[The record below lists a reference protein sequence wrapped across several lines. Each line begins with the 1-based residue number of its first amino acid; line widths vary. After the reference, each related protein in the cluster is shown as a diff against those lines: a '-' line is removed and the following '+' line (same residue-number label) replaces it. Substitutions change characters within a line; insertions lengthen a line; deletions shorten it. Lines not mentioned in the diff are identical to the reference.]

1 MQSMTGFARIDG
13 AADGMSWAWEARSV
27 NSRGLDLRLR
37 LPDAA
42 DALEAE
48 LRKAV
53 PARIARGSVTIS
65 LRYTRLPGSSAS
77 IVNADALAAALA
89 AIAEVE
95 SAAQSAGAPLT
106 SPNATQILTLR
117 GVMDGADVGYAW
129 LETARA
135 GIPAL
140 VEALSASRGEE
151 GAKLRDILTASLTQV
166 ETLALRASDSAAA
179 RAARAGETL
188 RTRLN
193 ALMAAPVDEGRLEQE
208 LALMAVKAD
217 VTEELD
223 RLNAHIATG
232 RELLAASGPIGRKF
246 DFLMQEFNREAN
258 TLASKSNDVALT
270 CIALDLKVI
279 IDQMR
284 EQVQNVE

>member
-135 GIPAL
+135 SIPAL

-151 GAKLRDILTASLTQV
+151 GTKLRDILTASLTQV

-193 ALMAAPVDEGRLEQE
+193 ALMSAQVDEGRLEQE

-258 TLASKSNDVALT
+258 TLASKSNDVTLSG
-270 CIALDLKVI
+270 IALDLKVI